1 MKKVIIFLLALISYS
16 GSVVAQSVSIDPDHK
31 RVRLGEKIELN
42 IKTVSPI
49 TKHVVWPSF
58 KDSLGSNFD
67 ILSVGKIDTLL
78 GGAEDELSL
87 SQKIAITS
95 FDSGSHKL
103 PALPFLF
110 IQGNDTDFVL
120 TDPLSFS
127 VLTVPVDT
135 TLAIKDIHGVVDVPF
150 EIGDYI
156 PWILGGLVLVAML
169 IGGIYWWKQRKKPE
183 SASKVPEKLI
193 PAWER
198 AILALEEVDREAAW
212 RQQKFKMYYSGITD
226 AIREYLEEQFKMP
239 AQESTTFEILV
250 LIKQRQISTEVQSKL
265 KELLVLADLVKFA
278 KEIPMEHTHQRSMQ
292 LAREIVLETRP
303 QPAIEESRKEDSDV

>member
-1 MKKVIIFLLALISYS
+1 MKKGSILLWLFLSCW
-16 GSVVAQSVSIDPDHK
+16 GSVVAQSVTLNPDHK

-42 IKTVSPI
+42 IKTVSPA
-49 TKHVVWPSF
+49 TKRVVWPVI
-58 KDSLGSNFD
+58 KDSLGSSFD
-67 ILSVGKIDTLL
+67 IISVGPLDTLL
-78 GGAEDELSL
+78 GGSENELSL

-95 FDSGSHKL
+95 FDSGSHQL

-110 IQGNDTDFVL
+110 IQGNDTDLVES
-120 TDPLSFS
+120 DPLSFS
-127 VLTVPVDT
+127 ILTVPVDT

-156 PWILGGLVLVAML
+156 PWILGGLVLAMLL

-183 SASKVPEKLI
+183 TISKVPEKII

-198 AILALEEVDREAAW
+198 AIVRLEVVDREAAW
-212 RQQKFKMYYSGITD
+212 RQQKYKVYYSGITD
-226 AIREYLEEQFKMP
+226 AIREYLEEQFSMP
-239 AQESTTFEILV
+239 AQESTTYEILQLV
-250 LIKQRQISTEVQSKL
+250 KQRQISPEVQSKL

-303 QPAIEESRKEDSDV
+303 QPAVTEPRKEDADV